1 MRVPPKSPRT
11 HLRLIGA
18 AAAVILPA
26 CGGGIDSQANEAT
39 PAERPAV
46 SVGRADA
53 PKAFVGAVTLAGS
66 AFDSSSL
73 AGNDAVAWFWAPW
86 CVICRSEAPEIADVA
101 SRYSDQVTLFGVAG
115 RGELDA
121 MADFVSDTGTEAIT
135 HVADLDGSIWNS
147 YGIYGQPAFAFIDD
161 DGSVEVFIGS
171 MGGDALAERIDALI
185 AT

>member
-1 MRVPPKSPRT
+1 M
-11 HLRLIGA
+11 HFRLIGA

-26 CGGGIDSQANEAT
+26 CGGGIDSQTNRATPDEQPATSGGEAT
-39 PAERPAV
+39 VPQAL
-46 SVGRADA
+46 
-53 PKAFVGAVTLAGS
+53 VGAVSIDGA

-86 CVICRSEAPEIADVA
+86 CVICRGEAPEIADVA
-101 SRYSDQVTLFGVAG
+101 SRYADQVTLFGVAG

-161 DGSVEVFIGS
+161 DGTVEVFVGS
-171 MGGDALAERIDALI
+171 MGGDALAERVDALI